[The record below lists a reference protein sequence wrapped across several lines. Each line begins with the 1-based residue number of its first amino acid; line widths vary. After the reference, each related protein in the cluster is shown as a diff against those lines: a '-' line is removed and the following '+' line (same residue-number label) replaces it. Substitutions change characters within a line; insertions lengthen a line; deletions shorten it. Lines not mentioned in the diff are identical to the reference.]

1 LDNEN
6 IRARQFLLRPNKFA
20 HWETGKIEKYLKFES
35 LHQSFVDLDRLLFFQ
50 ATFEGWIEIMA
61 DAADVT
67 EVRPSERA
75 FS

>member
-1 LDNEN
+1 
-6 IRARQFLLRPNKFA
+6 LLRLNKFA
-20 HWETGKIEKYLKFES
+20 HWKTGKIEKY

-67 EVRPSERA
+67 EVRPSEMA